1 MLELEDSVLLQ
12 EYVEHGSEE
21 AFATLVARHVNKVYS
36 IALRHT
42 RNAHQAE
49 EVTQAV
55 FVILARKSRQLGKRV
70 ILSGWLCRTA
80 RLSAVTF
87 IRSEIRRTRREQEA
101 HMQNLLNETE
111 SGVWPQI
118 APLLDVAMAGLS
130 EADHDAVALRFFD
143 GKSMKEIGGE
153 LGASEDAAKMRVN
166 RAVEKLRLFFS
177 RRGIV
182 CSAAALT
189 AAISANAVHAAPIGL
204 AVSVSTTAAL
214 SGTAIAATA
223 TTTATKAIALITAQK
238 TLIAGIAAVALAA
251 GVGMYVIQQVT
262 AAPPVQSQPVV
273 HAASSRQTLPIAL
286 PNDSF
291 LVTLSDKKFIVEFD
305 PNTRRTSNSA
315 PAIHIKC
322 LVTPTSTGSADF
334 LRSLDSFVGRG
345 LAASRAGGYAAT
357 NNSPLSGQRI
367 RVTGWMKT
375 SGVGNWAG
383 ASLRIIKANGEGGP
397 WDLMHDRPL
406 HGTLDWQ
413 QIQFILDVPKEPCL
427 ITLMPTLYGTGEMWA
442 DGFQIDIAPPNT
454 PATDVGRWSV
464 WSQCPTDFS
473 ETLDPAVTRNGRP
486 TLRIAYVSSEPPEKY
501 SFVWWGKHHYDLDTF
516 RKYLGHT
523 VRMSVWAKSE
533 DVIPRAGL
541 DFQPKDL
548 TGKRLKTTRSSDRIV
563 GTTDWREY
571 SVVCDIP
578 EETKDFQT
586 AVFMYGNG
594 KLWVDTNSF
603 KWEIVGTL
611 PPAKQ
616 LTSASQHITQ
626 PGDLIFASSRNSR
639 GSEGAANA
647 IDNNKAT
654 KYLNWDSG
662 RDGNQIGTFS
672 PSGFAIQPAVGPTVV
687 TGMGIQCANDA
698 SDRDPDVV
706 VLEGSN
712 DPNLTSYESGGWTP
726 ITTISNIAAGFTAR
740 FQSQEFFFS
749 NATRYRNYRWR
760 VEATRIIP
768 NKCCMQVAEVWLI
781 TSAPSDRAGAAADP
795 DLPR

>member
-1 MLELEDSVLLQ
+1 MLELDDSVLLK

-49 EVTQAV
+49 EITQAV

-87 IRSEIRRTRREQEA
+87 VRSEIRRTRREQEA
-101 HMQNLLNETE
+101 HMQNLLNESE
-111 SGVWPQI
+111 SEVWPQI

-130 EADHDAVALRFFD
+130 GADHDAVALRFFD
-143 GKSMKEIGGE
+143 GKSMKDIGAA
-153 LGASEDAAKMRVN
+153 LGASEDATKMRVN
-166 RAVEKLRLFFS
+166 RAVEKLRIFFT
-177 RRGIV
+177 RRGII

-204 AVSVSTTAAL
+204 AVSVSTAAAL

-251 GVGMYVIQQVT
+251 GVGLYVIQQVT
-262 AAPPVQSQPVV
+262 AAPPVQSQPVLR
-273 HAASSRQTLPIAL
+273 AASSRETLPIAL
-286 PNDSF
+286 ANDSF
-291 LVTLSDKKFIVEFD
+291 LVTLSDKKFLVEFD

-322 LVTPTSTGSADF
+322 LVAPTSTGSADF
-334 LRSLDSFVGRG
+334 LKSLDSFMARG
-345 LAASRAGGYAAT
+345 LAASRAGGYAVT
-357 NNSPLSGQRI
+357 NNSALSGQRI

-375 SGVGNWAG
+375 SAVGNWAG
-383 ASLRIIKANGEGGP
+383 ASLRIMKVNGDGGA

-406 HGTLDWQ
+406 HGTMDWQ
-413 QIQFILDVPKEPCL
+413 QVQFIVDVPKEPCL

-454 PATDVGRWSV
+454 PTTDVGRWSV

-473 ETLDPAVTRNGRP
+473 VTLDPAVTRNGHP
-486 TLRIAYVSSEPPEKY
+486 ALRIAYVSSEPPEKY
-501 SFVWWGKHHYDLDTF
+501 SFVWWGKHEYDLDTF

-533 DVIPRAGL
+533 DIFPRAGL

-548 TGKRLKTTRSSDRIV
+548 NGKRLKTLRSTDRIL

-571 SVVCDIP
+571 SIICDIP
-578 EETKDFQT
+578 EETTDFQT
-586 AVFMYGNG
+586 AVFMYGDG

-616 LTSASQHITQ
+616 LTPASQHITQ
-626 PGDLIFASSRNSR
+626 PGDLIFASSGNSR
-639 GSEGAANA
+639 GSEGVANA
-647 IDNNKAT
+647 IDNNKNT

-687 TGMGIQCANDA
+687 TGMGIQSANDA

-712 DPNLTSYESGGWTP
+712 DTNLTSYESGTWTP

-749 NATRYRNYRWR
+749 NSIPYRNYRWR
-760 VEATRIIP
+760 VEATRIMP
-768 NKCCMQVAEVWLI
+768 NRCCMQVAEVWLT
-781 TSAPSDRAGAAADP
+781 TSAPSTQAASPAAAG
-795 DLPR
+795 LSH